1 MIGSLYTRGELA
13 KMDRTSIPFGSGVAK
28 SGVRSTNA
36 VNMQQRFSK
45 YDAHYIAEDIP
56 NMYLTFDCGYEYTAT
71 DENGNKYRVTERILD
86 VLKEK
91 DVKAVFFIT
100 IHYAETQG
108 DLIRRM
114 IDEGHIV
121 GNHTCYHPVM
131 SKQSINRMVSE
142 VTKLHKYV
150 KEHYNYEMT
159 LFRFP
164 EGEFSEQSLAVLQ
177 SLGYTS
183 VFWSFAYLDW
193 DTEKQPAYDKA
204 LNAVMNGNH
213 NGAIFLLH
221 AISSANA
228 AILPEA
234 IDRFRE
240 MGYNLALF
248 QGEPPQEPDNGD
260 ELVGSLYTRDQLN
273 ALNNENQTYGPG
285 SAAGGKRPGYA
296 ARLEEQFGQKYDAHF
311 IAPDDGKVYLTFSCG
326 YEYENLTAS
335 VLDTLREK
343 NVQAVFFI
351 NMHYAQ
357 ANYDLV
363 RRMIDEGHIIA
374 NHTRY
379 HYTLAELSID
389 AVVQE
394 ILSLHEYVRET
405 YGYEMNMFRP
415 PSGYYSERVL
425 AIAQSLGYTTV
436 NWSFAYY
443 DWEPED
449 QPDIEESKVKLIDWA
464 HSGAIYALHTVSE
477 TNAQILA
484 DVIDGIRDKG
494 LEFALY
500 SQS

>member
-1 MIGSLYTRGELA
+1 M
-13 KMDRTSIPFGSGVAK
+13 
-28 SGVRSTNA
+28 
-36 VNMQQRFSK
+36 
-45 YDAHYIAEDIP
+45 
-56 NMYLTFDCGYEYTAT
+56 
-71 DENGNKYRVTERILD
+71 
-86 VLKEK
+86 
-91 DVKAVFFIT
+91 
-100 IHYAETQG
+100 
-108 DLIRRM
+108 
-114 IDEGHIV
+114 
-121 GNHTCYHPVM
+121 
-131 SKQSINRMVSE
+131 
-142 VTKLHKYV
+142 KLHRYV

-164 EGEFSEQSLAVLQ
+164 EGEFSAQSLAVLQ
-177 SLGYTS
+177 SLGYES
-183 VFWSFAYLDW
+183 VFWSFAYMDW
-193 DTEKQPAYDKA
+193 DTDNQPSYDKA
-204 LNAVMNGNH
+204 LNSVINGNH

-234 IDRFRE
+234 IDQFRQ

-248 QGEPPQEPDNGD
+248 RGNATQQPDNAE
-260 ELVGSLYTRDQLN
+260 ELIGSLYTRGQLN
-273 ALNNENQTYGPG
+273 ALDNENQTYGPG
-285 SAAGGKRPGYA
+285 SAAGGKRPSYA
-296 ARLEEQFGQKYDAHF
+296 SRLEEQFGQKYDAHF
-311 IAPDDGKVYLTFSCG
+311 IAPDDGNVYLTFSCG

-443 DWEPED
+443 DYDPADQMEPGKAYD
-449 QPDIEESKVKLIDWA
+449 KVFNAA
-464 HSGAIYALHTVSE
+464 HSGAIYLLHAVSQ
-477 TNAQILA
+477 TNTEILA
-484 DVIDGIRDKG
+484 DLIDGLRNEG
-494 LEFALY
+494 YRLELL
-500 SQS
+500 